1 MSENKH
7 PCTTIADIRNIAEKI
22 PDAAMSESDKQTFKN
37 GEYETFRLTEPLT
50 VYRYFGAV
58 SADEISA
65 MRSQATQDDIEI
77 EISDDVRYYS
87 PERQISTLSDDRS
100 KLSDL
105 LAKKD
110 YIPPTEAEGN
120 FSDIFHEEYK
130 AILEEH
136 QTELGK
142 EDYSK
147 LKDIQEGRAVASEI
161 AALMDKDTKDWGS
174 DAGGRF
180 LGLNPNLSPQE
191 AKEKMALKSDWGN
204 NEAYLATIEIPA
216 GTEICVGIVGEQTDP
231 DGKILPGGEVQIL
244 LPDPVVTEKTNEK
257 QYAWTTE
264 KTQQWIKKCEPIT
277 AKETN
282 DLSFI
287 SNPNEFEVSD
297 PLKTEEQEVPE
308 PLDFEE
314 SEESMMPDIEPEE
327 QPDDLDTESP
337 EVPENQVKEKTDDE
351 SKNIM

>member
-7 PCTTIADIRNIAEKI
+7 LCTTRADIRNIAEEI
-22 PDAAMSESDKQTFKN
+22 PNAAMSENDKQTFKN
-37 GEYETFRLTEPLT
+37 GEFETFKLNEPLT
-50 VYRYFGAV
+50 VYRYFGSS
-58 SADEISA
+58 SADEMAGMGI
-65 MRSQATQDDIEI
+65 QADE
-77 EISDDVRYYS
+77 
-87 PERQISTLSDDRS
+87 
-100 KLSDL
+100 
-105 LAKKD
+105 
-110 YIPPTEAEGN
+110 
-120 FSDIFHEEYK
+120 
-130 AILEEH
+130 
-136 QTELGK
+136 
-142 EDYSK
+142 
-147 LKDIQEGRAVASEI
+147 
-161 AALMDKDTKDWGS
+161 WGS

-287 SNPNEFEVSD
+287 SNPNEFEVSE

-308 PLDFEE
+308 SLDFGEA
-314 SEESMMPDIEPEE
+314 EESMMPDIEPEE